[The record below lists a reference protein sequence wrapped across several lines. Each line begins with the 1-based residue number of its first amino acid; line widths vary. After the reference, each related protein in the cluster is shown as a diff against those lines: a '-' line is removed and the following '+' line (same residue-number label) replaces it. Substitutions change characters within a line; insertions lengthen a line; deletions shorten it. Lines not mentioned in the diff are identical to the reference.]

1 MAEQYIYD
9 PEYVAAV
16 QEQVYQTLDKSRSNL
31 QQLAER
37 QMNLESIG
45 YKSGQFVNTTE
56 NFTSYSSRLERKM
69 FLRKIY
75 NGLVAMSVIF
85 FVMMIIYLVNKMLF
99 WLIIFSAIGIF
110 TYITYRQQE
119 IVAAYNIRND
129 KISYS
134 HDLYSR
140 DGDYYTHTLDNISSP

>member
-37 QMNLESIG
+37 QMNLENIG

-56 NFTSYSSRLERKM
+56 NFTSYSSQLERKM

-75 NGLVAMSVIF
+75 NGLVAIGVIF
-85 FVMMIIYLVNKMLF
+85 FVMIIIYLVNKMLF
-99 WLIIFSAIGIF
+99 WLIIFSVIGIF
-110 TYITYRQQE
+110 IYITYRQQE
-119 IVAAYNIRND
+119 IVAAYNVGNE
-129 KISYS
+129 KIGYS
-134 HDLYSR
+134 HDLCSR
-140 DGDYYTHTLDNISSP
+140 DRDYYTHTHDHISSP